1 MTASWRQGMIRSA
14 AEPRPTVRVIKV
26 GGSLLDRLDWP
37 RLIGELV
44 AEASARS
51 ACLLVVG
58 GGSVVESLRES
69 DARSPHPVERMH
81 RAAIDVM
88 GGTGWLVARLLELP
102 FVAEPGTD
110 RTAVLDVP
118 TWLGHE
124 GRIERLPVGWRVTS
138 DSIAADVAARL
149 KAALLLAKSGP
160 PPDTADCHQL
170 AERGWVDGYFPQ
182 AAAPL
187 GEIAWA
193 CPSSVPPPARGGA
206 GREGGGAG
214 DRRVG

>member
-1 MTASWRQGMIRSA
+1 MTASWRHGMIRCPADS
-14 AEPRPTVRVIKV
+14 RPAVRVIKV

-37 RLIGELV
+37 RLIGGLV
-44 AEASARS
+44 AESGADS

-69 DARSPHPVERMH
+69 DARSPHPAERMH

-102 FVAEPGTD
+102 FVREPGAG

-118 TWLGHE
+118 AWLGRE
-124 GRIERLPVGWRVTS
+124 GRLERLPAGWNVTS
-138 DSIAADVAARL
+138 DSIAADVAACL
-149 KAALLLAKSGP
+149 HAALLLAKSGP
-160 PPDTADCHQL
+160 PPDTADCHEL
-170 AERGWVDGYFPQ
+170 AERGWVDGYFPE
-182 AAAPL
+182 AAAL
-187 GEIAWA
+187 LREIAWA
-193 CPSSVPPPARGGA
+193 CPRSVPPPARGGA
-206 GREGGGAG
+206 GREGGGAS